1 VRLFDA
7 HRIGRHDYLASER
20 KGGRRC
26 LSREECLVT
35 AGRRMLAAVGKIRP
49 MCRAV
54 REAFSAAARIAL
66 IGVQSR
72 SKDQQ
77 AGSRAPGRLRPGPQR
92 SGV

>member
-1 VRLFDA
+1 MRLFDA

-20 KGGRRC
+20 KG
-26 LSREECLVT
+26 V
-35 AGRRMLAAVGKIRP
+35 LAAVGKIRP